1 MAGLTSSSRL
11 QDPEFFDYSRSHR
24 AVPVPPRTSTSKRRS
39 PSQHYTTEE
48 EREGEALERSSS
60 RSWKRDRLLHRVSHS
75 NLLSKPPYQSFEAVQ
90 NYHAQSVSSTNI
102 SEPEPGT
109 RLGESDLTP
118 SFPAPPTAGNH
129 NQNNHPLQRNFSKK
143 APAPAATRT
152 MLRKFSSSGRQDA
165 RNALQQQQNQ
175 SQTQHQQHT
184 PRAPPPQ
191 LPTFYDYDN
200 DNARPDSFG
209 IFGSQTPSA
218 PPSSALPSPPSATQ
232 AQANLNFSR
241 PSGAAFT
248 MSMSQGIGRENSS
261 SSPAYVARTGNAFAT
276 QQQSSSSPSSAGLG
290 GGGGGES
297 MAHRGRMSYAG
308 TNNSQTGIHGHGST
322 GGVGGGGGGVVSPR
336 RIRRRKDPTPF
347 NILVIGAKN
356 SGKTSFISFL
366 QHSFSLPSNQTTGT
380 NHNTN
385 SHASPTPSSSHIH
398 TTAPKST
405 SASFTPT
412 FLESEIDGERI
423 GLTLWDSAGLEKHII
438 DLQLREISTFV
449 EQKFEETFVEE
460 QKVNRAPGVK
470 DTHIHCVLLVLDPVR
485 LDGTITGTAG
495 SVGGGMKGG
504 EGKEGLMVEG
514 LDEDMDLQV
523 LRALWGKTTVIPV
536 ISKGDTVTT
545 GHMSFLKRA
554 VWRSVKGAKLDP
566 LEALELD
573 DEEDEEEDEDEDEE
587 AGDEGAIAEED
598 DEESDVVGNGRGGGR
613 DGEDG
618 SSASD
623 SSPDLPTA
631 KIVKRGTNGHAR
643 QSSLANAGV
652 AANGGG
658 GPTMIME
665 EEPYIPFSVLSPDTD
680 SYPTQHHSLHNQN
693 TPIHPNNGMASKVKV
708 GRHFPWG
715 FADPNDPL
723 HCDFVRLRD
732 SVFSEWR
739 SDLRDLARTKWYENW
754 RTSRLKNLPGTGRQ
768 RVSGRGGITPVAVV
782 PKEGR
787 SRVSTAA
794 GGYGGGAGGLGAENS
809 VPRSVSSGGGT
820 GVGSEGGRT
829 GKAERMMGISSA
841 QEGQQGGSVSV
852 GRASGGMM
860 RGVESYQ

>member
-24 AVPVPPRTSTSKRRS
+24 AVPVPPRTSISKRRS
-39 PSQHYTTEE
+39 PPQHYTTEE
-48 EREGEALERSSS
+48 EREREVLERSSS
-60 RSWKRDRLLHRVSHS
+60 RKRDRLLHRVSHS
-75 NLLSKPPYQSFEAVQ
+75 NLLNKPTSSPTRFDTVQ
-90 NYHAQSVSSTNI
+90 TGNYHTRSESS
-102 SEPEPGT
+102 SEPGT

-118 SFPAPPTAGNH
+118 SFPAPPGNYH
-129 NQNNHPLQRNFSKK
+129 PTQNNNALQRNFSKK
-143 APAPAATRT
+143 VQPPAATTT

-165 RNALQQQQNQ
+165 RNALQQQQQNQ
-175 SQTQHQQHT
+175 TPHSPYQTPQ
-184 PRAPPPQ
+184 APPPQ
-191 LPTFYDYDN
+191 LPNIHDFHD

-218 PPSSALPSPPSATQ
+218 PPSSALPSPPPA
-232 AQANLNFSR
+232 AANFSR
-241 PSGAAFT
+241 PSGAST
-248 MSMSQGIGRENSS
+248 MSQGRENSS
-261 SSPAYVARTGNAFAT
+261 SSPAYVARTGNAFA
-276 QQQSSSSPSSAGLG
+276 QQASSSPSSTSMG
-290 GGGGGES
+290 GGVGGES

-308 TNNSQTGIHGHGST
+308 TNNSQTGGYGHGST
-322 GGVGGGGGGVVSPR
+322 GVGGGGGGVVSPR

-366 QHSFSLPSNQTTGT
+366 QHSFSLPNQNQNNHTSAHHTT
-380 NHNTN
+380 
-385 SHASPTPSSSHIH
+385 SPTLSSSHLH
-398 TTAPKST
+398 TTSHKSS

-485 LDGTITGTAG
+485 LDGTIAGTVG

-536 ISKGDTVTT
+536 VSKGDTVTT
-545 GHMSFLKRA
+545 GHMRFLKRA

-573 DEEDEEEDEDEDEE
+573 DEEDEEEDEDGEDGE
-587 AGDEGAIAEED
+587 GDGTDEGAIAEED
-598 DEESDVVGNGRGGGR
+598 DEEGSDVVGNGRGGGSEE
-613 DGEDG
+613 EDG

-631 KIVKRGTNGHAR
+631 KVVKRGTNGHTR
-643 QSSLANAGV
+643 QSSLANTGV
-652 AANGGG
+652 TANGGG
-658 GPTMIME
+658 GAMMME
-665 EEPYIPFSVLSPDTD
+665 EEPYIPFSILSPDTD

-693 TPIHPNNGMASKVKV
+693 TPIHPNNGRAAVKV

-723 HCDFVRLRD
+723 HCDFTRLRD

-768 RVSGRGGITPVAVV
+768 RVNGRGGITPVAVV

-787 SRVSTAA
+787 SVGGQGRLSSTAAGGAA
-794 GGYGGGAGGLGAENS
+794 GGYGGGNGGLGGEN
-809 VPRSVSSGGGT
+809 VPRSVSSGG
-820 GVGSEGGRT
+820 EGGK
-829 GKAERMMGISSA
+829 GKVGGMMGIPSQ
-841 QEGQQGGSVSV
+841 QEGMSGSGSVSV

>member
-39 PSQHYTTEE
+39 PPQHYTTEE
-48 EREGEALERSSS
+48 EREVLSRSSS
-60 RSWKRDRLLHRVSHS
+60 RKRDRLLHRVSHS
-75 NLLSKPPYQSFEAVQ
+75 NLLSKPPAPTPPSPTRIVQ
-90 NYHAQSVSSTNI
+90 TGTNYHAQVPSTSS
-102 SEPEPGT
+102 SGT
-109 RLGESDLTP
+109 GGSDLTT

-129 NQNNHPLQRNFSKK
+129 TQNNNNNNLHRNFSKK
-143 APAPAATRT
+143 GATT

-165 RNALQQQQNQ
+165 RALQQQQQNQ
-175 SQTQHQQHT
+175 QQAQHQQLQT

-191 LPTFYDYDN
+191 LPNIHDFHSDT
-200 DNARPDSFG
+200 ARPDSFG
-209 IFGSQTPSA
+209 IFGTQNPSPA
-218 PPSSALPSPPSATQ
+218 PLSALPSPPSIQQ
-232 AQANLNFSR
+232 APANFSR
-241 PSGAAFT
+241 PGAPT
-248 MSMSQGIGRENSS
+248 MPSSSNTSS
-261 SSPAYVARTGNAFAT
+261 SSPAYALRTGNAFAM
-276 QQQSSSSPSSAGLG
+276 QQSSSSSPLSSGL
-290 GGGGGES
+290 GGGGES

-308 TNNSQTGIHGHGST
+308 TNNSQTGNHGHAT
-322 GGVGGGGGGVVSPR
+322 GGGGGGVVSPR

-366 QHSFSLPSNQTTGT
+366 QHSFSLPSNQTNNQ
-380 NHNTN
+380 NHT
-385 SHASPTPSSSHIH
+385 STHHTTSPTPSASHLH
-398 TTAPKST
+398 TTSSKPHTTS

-470 DTHIHCVLLVLDPVR
+470 DSHIHCVLLVLDPVR
-485 LDGTITGTAG
+485 LDGTIAG
-495 SVGGGMKGG
+495 AGVGGRSG
-504 EGKEGLMVEG
+504 EGKGALMVEG

-523 LRALWGKTTVIPV
+523 LRALWGKTTVFPV
-536 ISKGDTVTT
+536 VSKGDTVTV
-545 GHMSFLKRA
+545 GHMAFLKRA

-573 DEEDEEEDEDEDEE
+573 EEEDEDEDDEDEDGVEGEGSAIVEE
-587 AGDEGAIAEED
+587 DEGEG
-598 DEESDVVGNGRGGGR
+598 SDVVGDGRR
-613 DGEDG
+613 SDGEDG

-631 KIVKRGTNGHAR
+631 KVVSNKRGTNGHTR

-652 AANGGG
+652 TANGG
-658 GPTMIME
+658 PMMMME

-680 SYPTQHHSLHNQN
+680 SYPSPPHHTLHNQG
-693 TPIHPNNGMASKVKV
+693 TPINGRGTAPVKV

-723 HCDFVRLRD
+723 HCDFTRLRD

-787 SRVSTAA
+787 SVGVGGQAREGRVGGSAA
-794 GGYGGGAGGLGAENS
+794 GGNGGGLGGYGGGLGSEG
-809 VPRSVSSGGGT
+809 VPRSVSSGGGNEM
-820 GVGSEGGRT
+820 GSEGGRGS

-841 QEGQQGGSVSV
+841 AGQEGMGGG

>member
-1 MAGLTSSSRL
+1 
-11 QDPEFFDYSRSHR
+11 
-24 AVPVPPRTSTSKRRS
+24 
-39 PSQHYTTEE
+39 
-48 EREGEALERSSS
+48 
-60 RSWKRDRLLHRVSHS
+60 
-75 NLLSKPPYQSFEAVQ
+75 
-90 NYHAQSVSSTNI
+90 
-102 SEPEPGT
+102 
-109 RLGESDLTP
+109 
-118 SFPAPPTAGNH
+118 
-129 NQNNHPLQRNFSKK
+129 
-143 APAPAATRT
+143 

-165 RNALQQQQNQ
+165 RNALQQQQQNQ

-191 LPTFYDYDN
+191 LPSFYDYDN

-218 PPSSALPSPPSATQ
+218 PPSSALPSPPSAPQ

-241 PSGAAFT
+241 PSGAST
-248 MSMSQGIGRENSS
+248 MSMSQGREKENSS
-261 SSPAYVARTGNAFAT
+261 SSPAYVARTGNAFAA
-276 QQQSSSSPSSAGLG
+276 QQQSSSSPSSSGLG

-308 TNNSQTGIHGHGST
+308 TNNSQTGGHGYGST

-366 QHSFSLPSNQTTGT
+366 QHSFSLPTQNHTTGNQ
-380 NHNTN
+380 NHT
-385 SHASPTPSSSHIH
+385 STHHTTSPTPSASHLHTNHSSKSH
-398 TTAPKST
+398 TG

-536 ISKGDTVTT
+536 VAKADTVTT

-631 KIVKRGTNGHAR
+631 KTVKRGTNGHAR

-652 AANGGG
+652 TANGGG

-787 SRVSTAA
+787 SVGGQARLSSTAA
-794 GGYGGGAGGLGAENS
+794 GGAGGGYGGGLGGEG
-809 VPRSVSSGGGT
+809 VPRSVSSGGT
-820 GVGSEGGRT
+820 GVGGEGGR
-829 GKAERMMGISSA
+829 GSGMSKAERMMGIS
-841 QEGQQGGSVSV
+841 GQDGQGGSGSVSV
-852 GRASGGMM
+852 GRASGGMT

>member
-39 PSQHYTTEE
+39 PPQHYTTEE
-48 EREGEALERSSS
+48 EREALSRSSS
-60 RSWKRDRLLHRVSHS
+60 RKRDRLLHRVSHS
-75 NLLSKPPYQSFEAVQ
+75 NLLSKPTPSPTRNETVKTGAS
-90 NYHAQSVSSTNI
+90 YHAQVPSTSS
-102 SEPEPGT
+102 SG
-109 RLGESDLTP
+109 SDLTT
-118 SFPAPPTAGNH
+118 SFPAPPTTSNH
-129 NQNNHPLQRNFSKK
+129 NHNPTQNNNLHRNFSKK
-143 APAPAATRT
+143 GATT

-165 RNALQQQQNQ
+165 RNALQQQQQQAQNQ
-175 SQTQHQQHT
+175 TPHSQYQT

-191 LPTFYDYDN
+191 LPNIHDFHSDT
-200 DNARPDSFG
+200 ARPDSFG
-209 IFGSQTPSA
+209 IFGSQNPSPA
-218 PPSSALPSPPSATQ
+218 PLSALPSPPSVQQ
-232 AQANLNFSR
+232 APANFSR
-241 PSGAAFT
+241 PGAPT
-248 MSMSQGIGRENSS
+248 MPSSSNTSS
-261 SSPAYVARTGNAFAT
+261 SSPAYALRTGNAFAM
-276 QQQSSSSPSSAGLG
+276 QQSSSSSPSSSGL

-308 TNNSQTGIHGHGST
+308 TNHSQTGSHGYGS
-322 GGVGGGGGGVVSPR
+322 GGGGGGVVSPR

-366 QHSFSLPSNQTTGT
+366 QHSFSLPTQST
-380 NHNTN
+380 NHT
-385 SHASPTPSSSHIH
+385 SAHTHTSPQSSSSHLH
-398 TTAPKST
+398 TTSPKST

-485 LDGTITGTAG
+485 LDGTIAG
-495 SVGGGMKGG
+495 AGVRGRSG
-504 EGKEGLMVEG
+504 EGKGGLMVEG

-536 ISKGDTVTT
+536 VAKADTVTT

-573 DEEDEEEDEDEDEE
+573 EEEDEDEDDEDEDGFEGDGSAIVEE
-587 AGDEGAIAEED
+587 DEGEG
-598 DEESDVVGNGRGGGR
+598 SDVVGNGRGGGS
-613 DGEDG
+613 DEDG

-631 KIVKRGTNGHAR
+631 KVVKRGTNGHTR

-652 AANGGG
+652 TANGGG
-658 GPTMIME
+658 GPMMMME
-665 EEPYIPFSVLSPDTD
+665 EEPYIPFSILSPDTD
-680 SYPTQHHSLHNQN
+680 SYPSAQGPHHTLHNLSM
-693 TPIHPNNGMASKVKV
+693 PIHGRGVGSAKEKV

-723 HCDFVRLRD
+723 HCDFTRLRD

-787 SRVSTAA
+787 SVGAQSRLSSTAA
-794 GGYGGGAGGLGAENS
+794 GGNGAGLGGYGGGLGGEG
-809 VPRSVSSGGGT
+809 VPRSVSSGGN
-820 GVGSEGGRT
+820 GVGSEGGR
-829 GKAERMMGISSA
+829 GKAERMMGISSVTG
-841 QEGQQGGSVSV
+841 QEGMGGS

>member
-39 PSQHYTTEE
+39 PPPQHFTTEE
-48 EREGEALERSSS
+48 EREREALSRSSS
-60 RSWKRDRLLHRVSHS
+60 RKRDRLLHRVSHS
-75 NLLSKPPYQSFEAVQ
+75 NLLSKPTPSPTRNETVKTGAS
-90 NYHAQSVSSTNI
+90 YHAQVPSTSS
-102 SEPEPGT
+102 SG
-109 RLGESDLTP
+109 SDLTT

-129 NQNNHPLQRNFSKK
+129 TQDNSNLHRNFSKK
-143 APAPAATRT
+143 GATT

-165 RNALQQQQNQ
+165 RNALQQQQQNQ
-175 SQTQHQQHT
+175 QQAQQHSQYQT

-191 LPTFYDYDN
+191 LPNIHDFHSDT
-200 DNARPDSFG
+200 ARPDSFG
-209 IFGSQTPSA
+209 IFGSQNPSPA
-218 PPSSALPSPPSATQ
+218 PLSALPSPPSIQQ
-232 AQANLNFSR
+232 APANFSR
-241 PSGAAFT
+241 PGAPT
-248 MSMSQGIGRENSS
+248 MPSSSNTSS
-261 SSPAYVARTGNAFAT
+261 SSPAYALRTGNAFA
-276 QQQSSSSPSSAGLG
+276 QQQSSSSPSSSGLG
-290 GGGGGES
+290 GVGGES

-308 TNNSQTGIHGHGST
+308 TSHSQTGSHGHAT
-322 GGVGGGGGGVVSPR
+322 GGGGGGVVSPR

-366 QHSFSLPSNQTTGT
+366 QHSFSLPSNQTSNQ
-380 NHNTN
+380 NHT
-385 SHASPTPSSSHIH
+385 STHHTTSPTPSASHLH
-398 TTAPKST
+398 NSTSPKST

-470 DTHIHCVLLVLDPVR
+470 DSHIHCVLLVLDPVR
-485 LDGTITGTAG
+485 LDGTIAG
-495 SVGGGMKGG
+495 AGVGGRNG
-504 EGKEGLMVEG
+504 EGKGGLMVEG

-536 ISKGDTVTT
+536 VAKADTVTT
-545 GHMSFLKRA
+545 GHMAFLKRA

-573 DEEDEEEDEDEDEE
+573 DEEDEEDEEQDDEDDEDRN
-587 AGDEGAIAEED
+587 GDGAIVED
-598 DEESDVVGNGRGGGR
+598 DEEESDVVGDRRGS

-631 KIVKRGTNGHAR
+631 KVVKRGTNGHAR
-643 QSSLANAGV
+643 QSSLANAGLT
-652 AANGGG
+652 ANGG
-658 GPTMIME
+658 PMMMME
-665 EEPYIPFSVLSPDTD
+665 EEPYIPFSILSPDTE
-680 SYPTQHHSLHNQN
+680 SYPTQHHSLHNLN
-693 TPIHPNNGMASKVKV
+693 TPIHNKTPVKV

-715 FADPNDPL
+715 FADPNNPE

-768 RVSGRGGITPVAVV
+768 RVNGRGGITPVAVV

-787 SRVSTAA
+787 AGARGSTATGGA
-794 GGYGGGAGGLGAENS
+794 GYGGGSAGGLGAENS
-809 VPRSVSSGGGT
+809 VPRSVSSGGGN
-820 GVGSEGGRT
+820 GEGGR

-841 QEGQQGGSVSV
+841 AGQEGMGGG

>member
-1 MAGLTSSSRL
+1 
-11 QDPEFFDYSRSHR
+11 
-24 AVPVPPRTSTSKRRS
+24 
-39 PSQHYTTEE
+39 
-48 EREGEALERSSS
+48 
-60 RSWKRDRLLHRVSHS
+60 
-75 NLLSKPPYQSFEAVQ
+75 
-90 NYHAQSVSSTNI
+90 
-102 SEPEPGT
+102 
-109 RLGESDLTP
+109 
-118 SFPAPPTAGNH
+118 
-129 NQNNHPLQRNFSKK
+129 
-143 APAPAATRT
+143 

-165 RNALQQQQNQ
+165 RALQQQQQN
-175 SQTQHQQHT
+175 QTQPSPYQT

-191 LPTFYDYDN
+191 LPNIHDFHSDN

-218 PPSSALPSPPSATQ
+218 PPSSALPTPPPPA
-232 AQANLNFSR
+232 ANFSR
-241 PSGAAFT
+241 PSGAST
-248 MSMSQGIGRENSS
+248 MSQGRENSS
-261 SSPAYVARTGNAFAT
+261 SSPAYVARTGNAFAM
-276 QQQSSSSPSSAGLG
+276 QQSSSSPSSSGLG
-290 GGGGGES
+290 GGVGES

-308 TNNSQTGIHGHGST
+308 TNTNSQTGGYGHGST

-356 SGKTSFISFL
+356 SGKSSFISFL
-366 QHSFSLPSNQTTGT
+366 QHSFSLPNQTT
-380 NHNTN
+380 NTHHT
-385 SHASPTPSSSHIH
+385 SAHHTTSPTPSASHLH
-398 TTAPKST
+398 TSQTKPHTT

-485 LDGTITGTAG
+485 LDGTVAASSSAGVGIAKVGGMGGKAYEG
-495 SVGGGMKGG
+495 SVG
-504 EGKEGLMVEG
+504 VEG

-536 ISKGDTVTT
+536 VAKADTVTT

-573 DEEDEEEDEDEDEE
+573 DEEDVEEEEDDEDGDED
-587 AGDEGAIAEED
+587 GDGTDEGAIAED
-598 DEESDVVGNGRGGGR
+598 DEEESDVVGNGRGGGSE
-613 DGEDG
+613 EDG

-631 KIVKRGTNGHAR
+631 KIVRRGTANGGHTR
-643 QSSLANAGV
+643 QSSLANPGV
-652 AANGGG
+652 STANGSG
-658 GPTMIME
+658 GPMMMVE
-665 EEPYIPFSVLSPDTD
+665 EEPYIPFSVLSPDTE
-680 SYPTQHHSLHNQN
+680 SYPSAPHHTLHAQN
-693 TPIHPNNGMASKVKV
+693 TPINGRGMGSAKEKEKV

-723 HCDFVRLRD
+723 HCDFTRLRD

-754 RTSRLKNLPGTGRQ
+754 RTSRLKNLPGQGRQ
-768 RVSGRGGITPVAVV
+768 RVNGRGGITPVAVV

-787 SRVSTAA
+787 MVPGGREGRVSTAT
-794 GGYGGGAGGLGAENS
+794 GGYGGGNGGGNGGGSVSGLGAENA
-809 VPRSVSSGGGT
+809 VPRSVSSGTGT
-820 GVGSEGGRT
+820 GKVGG
-829 GKAERMMGISSA
+829 MMGTSSA

>member
-39 PSQHYTTEE
+39 PPQHHTTEE
-48 EREGEALERSSS
+48 EREALSRSSS
-60 RSWKRDRLLHRVSHS
+60 RKRDRLLHRVSHS
-75 NLLSKPPYQSFEAVQ
+75 NLLSKPPAPTPPSPTRIVQ
-90 NYHAQSVSSTNI
+90 TGTNYHAQLPSTSS
-102 SEPEPGT
+102 SG
-109 RLGESDLTP
+109 SDLTT

-129 NQNNHPLQRNFSKK
+129 TQDNSNLHRNFSKK
-143 APAPAATRT
+143 GATT

-165 RNALQQQQNQ
+165 RALQQQQNQ
-175 SQTQHQQHT
+175 QQAQHQQHQT

-191 LPTFYDYDN
+191 LPNIHDFHD

-209 IFGSQTPSA
+209 IFGSQNPSPA
-218 PPSSALPSPPSATQ
+218 PLSALPSPPVQQQ
-232 AQANLNFSR
+232 APANFSR
-241 PSGAAFT
+241 PGAPT
-248 MSMSQGIGRENSS
+248 MPSSSNTSS
-261 SSPAYVARTGNAFAT
+261 SSPAYALRTGNAFAM
-276 QQQSSSSPSSAGLG
+276 QQSSSSSPSSSGL
-290 GGGGGES
+290 GGGGES

-308 TNNSQTGIHGHGST
+308 TNNSQTGSHGHGST
-322 GGVGGGGGGVVSPR
+322 GGGGGGGVASPR

-366 QHSFSLPSNQTTGT
+366 QHSFSLPSNQTTT
-380 NHNTN
+380 HTSPQSSA
-385 SHASPTPSSSHIH
+385 SHLHTSSSKPH
-398 TTAPKST
+398 TTS

-485 LDGTITGTAG
+485 LDGTVAASSGGGGGKGGMGGGGG
-495 SVGGGMKGG
+495 SVGG
-504 EGKEGLMVEG
+504 GLMVEG

-536 ISKGDTVTT
+536 VAKADTVTT

-573 DEEDEEEDEDEDEE
+573 DEDDEDEEEEEEDDEDDEDRN
-587 AGDEGAIAEED
+587 GDGAIAEEE
-598 DEESDVVGNGRGGGR
+598 DEESDVVGNRRGS
-613 DGEDG
+613 DAEDG

-631 KIVKRGTNGHAR
+631 KVVKRGTANGGHAR
-643 QSSLANAGV
+643 QSSLAMNSGV
-652 AANGGG
+652 TVNGGG
-658 GPTMIME
+658 AMMME
-665 EEPYIPFSVLSPDTD
+665 EEPYIPFSILSPDTD
-680 SYPTQHHSLHNQN
+680 SYPSAQGPHHTLHNLS
-693 TPIHPNNGMASKVKV
+693 TPIHGRGVGSVKVEKV

-723 HCDFVRLRD
+723 HCDFTRLRD

-754 RTSRLKNLPGTGRQ
+754 RTSRLKNLPGQGRQ

-787 SRVSTAA
+787 SVGAQSRLSSTAA
-794 GGYGGGAGGLGAENS
+794 GGNGAGLGGYGGGFGGERG
-809 VPRSVSSGGGT
+809 VPRSVSSGGGN
-820 GVGSEGGRT
+820 GEGGR

-841 QEGQQGGSVSV
+841 AGQEGMGGG